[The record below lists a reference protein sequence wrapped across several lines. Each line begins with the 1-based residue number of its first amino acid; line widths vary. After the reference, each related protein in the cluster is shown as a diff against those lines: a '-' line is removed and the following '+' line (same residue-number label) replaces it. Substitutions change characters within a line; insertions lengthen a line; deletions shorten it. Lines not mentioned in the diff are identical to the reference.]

1 MKQTGFSLAEMLVAL
16 AISSVLLLSAA
27 RLLPVLQRNNLQT
40 LMRFQLQEEL
50 QLMMFT
56 LEKSVLRAGYCRG
69 ECRGQGLTLGADGHC
84 LLVRWDENS
93 NGKWEGVESSDSDFY
108 GYRWRDGSLETQRG
122 VDRCDGGGWERLNDP
137 RTVTIESFRATQV
150 DRQIRLAITAFAK
163 AFPSVRMTVEHW
175 LTAANL

>member
-1 MKQTGFSLAEMLVAL
+1 MKQSGFSLAEMLVAL

-27 RLLPVLQRNNLQT
+27 RLLPALQRNNLQI
-40 LMRFQLQEEL
+40 LMRVQLQEEL
-50 QLMMFT
+50 QLMMFS

-69 ECRGQGLTLGADGHC
+69 ACSGPGLTIGAGGRC

-137 RTVTIESFRATQV
+137 RTVTIEAFRVTKV
-150 DRQIRLAITAFAK
+150 DRQIRLVITAFAK
-163 AFPSVRMTVEHW
+163 AFPSVRLTAERW
-175 LTAANL
+175 FTAANL